1 VTTPRVRVYPL
12 AALTK
17 GREGREMTEIGFL
30 LDAGAVAF
38 TDGDAVTTDTRVLSR
53 CMTYARVWAR

>member
-1 VTTPRVRVYPL
+1 M

-17 GREGREMTEIGFL
+17 GREGREMTELGFL

-38 TDGDAVTTDTRVLSR
+38 TDGDTVTTNTKVLSR
-53 CMTYARVWAR
+53 AMTYA